1 MSSSSYSGS
10 SAVYSDSSR
19 ASTPEAAAAPPPPA
33 EAPSTEQPAAEVVVA
48 PEAAPEPASHVEVGN
63 NSDDDGD
70 PFAYPI
76 NEDMLSDSSEDSSET
91 DSSDSSTLSDEE
103 ERSKR
108 GHVRL
113 SCSDFSYTG
122 CVIAFSL
129 TAKQFAISSEAIT
142 VMFKPLRAQFDVVPS
157 SQEMGKLIVD
167 YLISEGYREA
177 AELLC
182 QESGLELPK
191 DDIKNLD
198 ARMNIRC
205 AIIEGRLDDAL
216 RLVKELCPTLLDEN
230 RDVRFHLMQQ
240 NLIEM
245 IRRGEMERSL
255 EYAQENLSNDNTLTD
270 SQLERLE
277 KTFALLAFEKPA
289 ESPFGKLLDQ
299 SQRQMVSTEVNGA
312 VLRALNR
319 PAAPRLEALLRM
331 IVWAQKQLVTEREE
345 DRTTAPPY
353 SGPARYSGGAS
364 GGSTDTEA
372 IARSLF
378 GGTSC

>member
-1 MSSSSYSGS
+1 MNYYSLHRRSVLVVPPSVTVG
-10 SAVYSDSSR
+10 
-19 ASTPEAAAAPPPPA
+19 AP
-33 EAPSTEQPAAEVVVA
+33 TQPGENVVVDA
-48 PEAAPEPASHVEVGN
+48 SSESAAHVEVEHHSS
-63 NSDDDGD
+63 SDDD
-70 PFAYPI
+70 PFAYSPHVAKP
-76 NEDMLSDSSEDSSET
+76 ET
-91 DSSDSSTLSDEE
+91 S
-103 ERSKR
+103 
-108 GHVRL
+108 
-113 SCSDFSYTG
+113 
-122 CVIAFSL
+122 
-129 TAKQFAISSEAIT
+129 
-142 VMFKPLRAQFDVVPS
+142 PS

-205 AIIEGRLDDAL
+205 AIIEGRLEDAL

-230 RDVRFHLMQQ
+230 REVRFHLMQQ

-245 IRRGEMERSL
+245 IRRGEMEKSL
-255 EYAQENLSNDNTLTD
+255 EYAQENLSNDNMLTD

-277 KTFALLAFEKPA
+277 KTFALLAFEKPS

-331 IVWAQKQLVTEREE
+331 IVWAQKQLITERE
-345 DRTTAPPY
+345 DDKTSVPPY
-353 SGPARYSGGAS
+353 PNTGRYGMPTSGPSS
-364 GGSTDTEA
+364 DTNT
-372 IARSLF
+372 IARTLF

>member
-1 MSSSSYSGS
+1 MSSSSSYSGS

-19 ASTPEAAAAPPPPA
+19 ASTPDNAVPPPA
-33 EAPSTEQPAAEVVVA
+33 DAAPSDQSHEVADDGSHPPTNPAPNTEADNQAD
-48 PEAAPEPASHVEVGN
+48 GG
-63 NSDDDGD
+63 GD
-70 PFAYPI
+70 PFAYPP
-76 NEDMLSDSSEDSSET
+76 EDMLSDTSEESSET
-91 DSSDSSTLSDEE
+91 DTCESSSLSDESE
-103 ERSKR
+103 EKSKP
-108 GHVRL
+108 H
-113 SCSDFSYTG
+113 
-122 CVIAFSL
+122 I
-129 TAKQFAISSEAIT
+129 
-142 VMFKPLRAQFDVVPS
+142 DVVPS

-205 AIIEGRLDDAL
+205 AIIEGRLEDAL
-216 RLVKELCPTLLDEN
+216 KLVKELCPTLLEEN
-230 RDVRFHLMQQ
+230 REVRFHLMQQ

-245 IRRGEMERSL
+245 IRRGEMEKSL

-270 SQLERLE
+270 SQLDRLE

-331 IVWAQKQLVTEREE
+331 IVWAQKQLVTERDE
-345 DRTTAPPY
+345 DRSTAPPY
-353 SGPARYSGGAS
+353 SSTGRYGGAS
-364 GGSTDTEA
+364 SSSSTDTNT

>member
-1 MSSSSYSGS
+1 
-10 SAVYSDSSR
+10 
-19 ASTPEAAAAPPPPA
+19 
-33 EAPSTEQPAAEVVVA
+33 
-48 PEAAPEPASHVEVGN
+48 
-63 NSDDDGD
+63 
-70 PFAYPI
+70 
-76 NEDMLSDSSEDSSET
+76 
-91 DSSDSSTLSDEE
+91 
-103 ERSKR
+103 
-108 GHVRL
+108 
-113 SCSDFSYTG
+113 
-122 CVIAFSL
+122 
-129 TAKQFAISSEAIT
+129 
-142 VMFKPLRAQFDVVPS
+142 
-157 SQEMGKLIVD
+157 MGKLIVD

-216 RLVKELCPTLLDEN
+216 QLVKELCPTLLDEN
-230 RDVRFHLMQQ
+230 REVRFHLMQQ

-245 IRRGEMERSL
+245 IRRGEMEKSL

-289 ESPFGKLLDQ
+289 REPL
-299 SQRQMVSTEVNGA
+299 REAVSTEVNGA

-331 IVWAQKQLVTEREE
+331 IVWAQKQLVTDREE
-345 DRTTAPPY
+345 VVERPTTLPY
-353 SGPARYSGGAS
+353 SSSARYSGAGS
-364 GGSTDTEA
+364 GGSTDTNT

>member
-1 MSSSSYSGS
+1 MGPAVISGSIVSVLLFIPYILLSKVFRMSSSSYSGS

-19 ASTPEAAAAPPPPA
+19 ASTPEAVAAPPPPA
-33 EAPSTEQPAAEVVVA
+33 ETPTTEQPTAEVVVA

-103 ERSKR
+103 ERSK
-108 GHVRL
+108 
-113 SCSDFSYTG
+113 
-122 CVIAFSL
+122 
-129 TAKQFAISSEAIT
+129 
-142 VMFKPLRAQFDVVPS
+142 PQFDVVPS

-331 IVWAQKQLVTEREE
+331 IVWAQKQLVSEREE

-353 SGPARYSGGAS
+353 SGPARYSGGGS

>member
-1 MSSSSYSGS
+1 MSSSSSYSGS

-19 ASTPEAAAAPPPPA
+19 STTPEPDGPPVVSVAASDPSRGDVVDVPP
-33 EAPSTEQPAAEVVVA
+33 EQVVA
-48 PEAAPEPASHVEVGN
+48 RGDGDDHST
-63 NSDDDGD
+63 SDED
-70 PFAYPI
+70 PFAYSSHNDDI
-76 NEDMLSDSSEDSSET
+76 ASDTTHDSSEDDSN
-91 DSSDSSTLSDEE
+91 DSSSLSDVTDEITKP
-103 ERSKR
+103 KR
-108 GHVRL
+108 E
-113 SCSDFSYTG
+113 ST
-122 CVIAFSL
+122 
-129 TAKQFAISSEAIT
+129 
-142 VMFKPLRAQFDVVPS
+142 PS

-205 AIIEGRLDDAL
+205 AIIEGRLEDAL
-216 RLVKELCPTLLDEN
+216 RLVKELCPTLLEEN
-230 RDVRFHLMQQ
+230 REVRFHLMQQ

-245 IRRGEMERSL
+245 IRRGEMEKSL
-255 EYAQENLSNDNTLTD
+255 EYAQENLSNDSMLTD
-270 SQLERLE
+270 SQLDRLE
-277 KTFALLAFEKPA
+277 KTFALLAFEKPS

-331 IVWAQKQLVTEREE
+331 IVWAQKQLITERDDEK
-345 DRTTAPPY
+345 TSAPPY
-353 SGPARYSGGAS
+353 PNTGRYGMPSSGP
-364 GGSTDTEA
+364 STDTNT
-372 IARSLF
+372 IARTLLV
-378 GGTSC
+378 GLRVNL

>member
-1 MSSSSYSGS
+1 MSSSSSYSGS

-19 ASTPEAAAAPPPPA
+19 ASTPEQAAVPPPA
-33 EAPSTEQPAAEVVVA
+33 NVAAPAPAEEAPAAA
-48 PEAAPEPASHVEVGN
+48 EAAPDPVAHVEEEH
-63 NSDDDGD
+63 NSDGDDD
-70 PFAYPI
+70 PFAYSSH
-76 NEDMLSDSSEDSSET
+76 NEDMATDST
-91 DSSDSSTLSDEE
+91 QDSSDDDVTDSTSASEDADEKN
-103 ERSKR
+103 RPNPAP
-108 GHVRL
+108 
-113 SCSDFSYTG
+113 
-122 CVIAFSL
+122 I
-129 TAKQFAISSEAIT
+129 
-142 VMFKPLRAQFDVVPS
+142 PS

-205 AIIEGRLDDAL
+205 AIIEGRLEDAL
-216 RLVKELCPTLLDEN
+216 RLVKELCPNLLDEN
-230 RDVRFHLMQQ
+230 REVRFHLMQQ
-240 NLIEM
+240 NIIEM
-245 IRRGEMERSL
+245 IRRGEMEKSL
-255 EYAQENLSNDNTLTD
+255 DYAQENLSNDPTLTD
-270 SQLERLE
+270 SQLDRLE

-331 IVWAQKQLVTEREE
+331 IVWAQKQLVTDREE
-345 DRTTAPPY
+345 DRSTAPPY
-353 SGPARYSGGAS
+353 PGAGRFSGAS
-364 GGSTDTEA
+364 TSASTDTNA
-372 IARSLF
+372 IARALF

>member
-1 MSSSSYSGS
+1 TFEVQLVTLTVTAVAGSDIDAAAGS
-10 SAVYSDSSR
+10 SQPPKIVTKPLGIPALS
-19 ASTPEAAAAPPPPA
+19 AANFW
-33 EAPSTEQPAAEVVVA
+33 AAEGIA
-48 PEAAPEPASHVEVGN
+48 EPTL
-63 NSDDDGD
+63 
-70 PFAYPI
+70 
-76 NEDMLSDSSEDSSET
+76 LSDSPQASYKDAKPET
-91 DSSDSSTLSDEE
+91 S
-103 ERSKR
+103 
-108 GHVRL
+108 
-113 SCSDFSYTG
+113 
-122 CVIAFSL
+122 
-129 TAKQFAISSEAIT
+129 
-142 VMFKPLRAQFDVVPS
+142 PS

-167 YLISEGYREA
+167 YLISEGYREVTSVLLNYLQQNVVIVVVYVALLIPMNLFLEA

-205 AIIEGRLDDAL
+205 AIIEGRLEDAL

-230 RDVRFHLMQQ
+230 REVRFHLMQQ

-245 IRRGEMERSL
+245 IRRGEMEKSL
-255 EYAQENLSNDNTLTD
+255 EYAQENLSNDNMLTD
-270 SQLERLE
+270 TQLERLE
-277 KTFALLAFEKPA
+277 KTFALLAFEKPS

-331 IVWAQKQLVTEREE
+331 IVWAQKQLITERE
-345 DRTTAPPY
+345 DDKTSVPPY
-353 SGPARYSGGAS
+353 PNAGRYGMPTSGPSS
-364 GGSTDTEA
+364 DTNT
-372 IARSLF
+372 IARTLF

>member
-1 MSSSSYSGS
+1 MSSSSSYSGS

-19 ASTPEAAAAPPPPA
+19 ASTPEAGAPPPA
-33 EAPSTEQPAAEVVVA
+33 EAASTDQPT
-48 PEAAPEPASHVEVGN
+48 EAVTSEPAPEPASHVEVEN
-63 NSDDDGD
+63 NSDDGRD

-76 NEDMLSDSSEDSSET
+76 
-91 DSSDSSTLSDEE
+91 
-103 ERSKR
+103 
-108 GHVRL
+108 
-113 SCSDFSYTG
+113 
-122 CVIAFSL
+122 
-129 TAKQFAISSEAIT
+129 
-142 VMFKPLRAQFDVVPS
+142 
-157 SQEMGKLIVD
+157 
-167 YLISEGYREA
+167 A

-216 RLVKELCPTLLDEN
+216 QLVKELCPTLLDEN
-230 RDVRFHLMQQ
+230 REVRFHLMQQ

-245 IRRGEMERSL
+245 IRRGEMEKSL

-331 IVWAQKQLVTEREE
+331 IVWAQKQLVTDREE
-345 DRTTAPPY
+345 VVERPSTLPY
-353 SGPARYSGGAS
+353 SSSARYPGGGS
-364 GGSTDTEA
+364 GGSTDTNT

>member
-1 MSSSSYSGS
+1 MCRFLFVINSN
-10 SAVYSDSSR
+10 
-19 ASTPEAAAAPPPPA
+19 PAP
-33 EAPSTEQPAAEVVVA
+33 
-48 PEAAPEPASHVEVGN
+48 
-63 NSDDDGD
+63 
-70 PFAYPI
+70 I
-76 NEDMLSDSSEDSSET
+76 
-91 DSSDSSTLSDEE
+91 
-103 ERSKR
+103 
-108 GHVRL
+108 
-113 SCSDFSYTG
+113 
-122 CVIAFSL
+122 
-129 TAKQFAISSEAIT
+129 
-142 VMFKPLRAQFDVVPS
+142 PS

-205 AIIEGRLDDAL
+205 AIIEGRLEDAL

-230 RDVRFHLMQQ
+230 REVRFHLMQQ
-240 NLIEM
+240 NIIEM
-245 IRRGEMERSL
+245 IRRGEMEKSL
-255 EYAQENLSNDNTLTD
+255 DYAQENLSNDPTLTD
-270 SQLERLE
+270 SQLDRLE

-331 IVWAQKQLVTEREE
+331 IVWAQKQLVTDRDE
-345 DRTTAPPY
+345 DRSTAPPY
-353 SGPARYSGGAS
+353 PGAGRFGGAS
-364 GGSTDTEA
+364 SSASADTNT
-372 IARSLF
+372 IARALF

>member
-1 MSSSSYSGS
+1 MSSSSSYSGS

-19 ASTPEAAAAPPPPA
+19 ASSPESAVPPPA
-33 EAPSTEQPAAEVVVA
+33 NAANTEQAATTA
-48 PEAAPEPASHVEVGN
+48 ATDQAPEPASHIEVDN
-63 NSDDDGD
+63 ASDNHDD
-70 PFAYPI
+70 PFAFPH
-76 NEDMLSDSSEDSSET
+76 EDMFSDSSEDSSE
-91 DSSDSSTLSDEE
+91 SENSDSSTLSDE
-103 ERSKR
+103 
-108 GHVRL
+108 
-113 SCSDFSYTG
+113 
-122 CVIAFSL
+122 
-129 TAKQFAISSEAIT
+129 SEAKSKPHID
-142 VMFKPLRAQFDVVPS
+142 VMPS

-216 RLVKELCPTLLDEN
+216 RLVKELCPTLLEEN
-230 RDVRFHLMQQ
+230 REVRFHLMQQ

-245 IRRGEMERSL
+245 IRRGELEKSL
-255 EYAQENLSNDNTLTD
+255 EYAQENLSNDTTLTD

-299 SQRQMVSTEVNGA
+299 SQRQMVSRFVFI
-312 VLRALNR
+312 VVFLRS
-319 PAAPRLEALLRM
+319 EH
-331 IVWAQKQLVTEREE
+331 
-345 DRTTAPPY
+345 
-353 SGPARYSGGAS
+353 
-364 GGSTDTEA
+364 EA
-372 IARSLF
+372 I
-378 GGTSC
+378 

>member
-1 MSSSSYSGS
+1 MSSPSSYSGS

-19 ASTPEAAAAPPPPA
+19 ASTPEPVVTPSVTVGAPTPPR
-33 EAPSTEQPAAEVVVA
+33 ESIVVDAPSDPAAHA
-48 PEAAPEPASHVEVGN
+48 EVGHHSS
-63 NSDDDGD
+63 SDDD
-70 PFAYPI
+70 PFAYSSHNDDI
-76 NEDMLSDSSEDSSET
+76 GSDTTQDSSEEDSNDSS
-91 DSSDSSTLSDEE
+91 SLSDVTDEI
-103 ERSKR
+103 SKP
-108 GHVRL
+108 
-113 SCSDFSYTG
+113 
-122 CVIAFSL
+122 
-129 TAKQFAISSEAIT
+129 
-142 VMFKPLRAQFDVVPS
+142 KPETSPS

-205 AIIEGRLDDAL
+205 AIIEGRLEDAL

-230 RDVRFHLMQQ
+230 REVRFHLMQQ

-245 IRRGEMERSL
+245 IRRGEMEKSL
-255 EYAQENLSNDNTLTD
+255 EYAQENLSNDNMLTD
-270 SQLERLE
+270 TQLERLE
-277 KTFALLAFEKPA
+277 KTFALLAFEKPS

-331 IVWAQKQLVTEREE
+331 IVWAQKQL
-345 DRTTAPPY
+345 
-353 SGPARYSGGAS
+353 
-364 GGSTDTEA
+364 
-372 IARSLF
+372 
-378 GGTSC
+378 